1 MRMLATIHEL
11 RLHLGMETS
20 DTSSNARLRSA
31 LEAATAAIER
41 AAGRSFIPQ
50 QATLAHDVQLNDLRE
65 IALRADLLTLEALLN
80 GDGQALDLAQV
91 LHLPGALRLTGG
103 AYFTY
108 DETPLRAVQVT
119 GLWGT
124 HDDWAHAFR
133 DSGDSVQDALNATA
147 TSFYV
152 SSAEG
157 ADTLRIT
164 PRFQVGHLLR
174 IGDEL
179 LWLLALDAG
188 TNTLYVQRG
197 AQGTMPSEHEAGTPI
212 AIYQPPRAVH
222 RLCLRW
228 AAWLYREPDSAA
240 LAEPFALADAVACW
254 QRVRVA

>member
-20 DTSSNARLRSA
+20 DASSDARLRAA

-50 QATLAHDVQLNDLRE
+50 RATLAHDIQLHDLRE
-65 IALRADLLTLEALLN
+65 IALREDLLALEALLN
-80 GDGQALDLAQV
+80 GDGQALDLARV

-108 DETPLRAVQVT
+108 DETPLQAVQVT

-124 HDDWAHAFR
+124 HDAWAQAFR
-133 DSGDSVQDALNATA
+133 ASGDSVQDALNATA
-147 TSFYV
+147 TSLYV

-157 ADTLRIT
+157 ADTLRIM
-164 PRFQVGHLLR
+164 PRFQAGQLLR

-188 TNTLYVQRG
+188 TNTLYMQRG
-197 AQGTMPSEHEAGTPI
+197 AQGTTASEHDAGAPI
-212 AIYQPPRAVH
+212 DIYQPPRDVQQ
-222 RLCLRW
+222 LCLRW
-228 AAWLYREPDSAA
+228 AAWLYREPDAA
-240 LAEPFALADAVACW
+240 QLAQPFALADALAGW
-254 QRVRVA
+254 RRARVA

>member
-20 DTSSNARLRSA
+20 DTSSDARLRAA

-50 QATLAHDVQLNDLRE
+50 RATLAHDVQLNDLCE
-65 IALRADLLTLEALLN
+65 IALREDLLTLETLLN
-80 GDGQALDLAQV
+80 GDGQALDLARV

-103 AYFTY
+103 ACFTF
-108 DETPLRAVQVT
+108 DETPLRAVQVA

-133 DSGDSVQDALNATA
+133 DSGDSVQDALNATT

-157 ADTLRIT
+157 ADTLRIM
-164 PRFQVGHLLR
+164 PRFQAGQLLR

-197 AQGTMPSEHEAGTPI
+197 AQGTSASEHAPGTPI
-212 AIYQPPRAVH
+212 FIYQPARDVQQ
-222 RLCLRW
+222 LCLRW
-228 AAWLYREPDSAA
+228 AAWLYREPDAA
-240 LAEPFALADAVACW
+240 QLAEPFALADALAYW
-254 QRVRVA
+254 QRARVA

>member
-11 RLHLGMETS
+11 RLHLGLETS
-20 DTSSNARLRSA
+20 DASSDARLRSA
-31 LEAATAAIER
+31 LEAATAAIEQ

-50 QATLAHDVQLNDLRE
+50 RATLAHDVQLHDLRE
-65 IALRADLLTLEALLN
+65 ITLQEDLLALEALLN
-80 GDGQALDLAQV
+80 GDGQALDLAHV

-119 GLWGT
+119 GLWGM
-124 HDDWAHAFR
+124 HDAWARAWR
-133 DSGDSVQDALNATA
+133 ESGDSAQDALNASA

-157 ADTLRIT
+157 ADTLRST
-164 PRFQVGHLLR
+164 PRFQAGQLLR
-174 IGDEL
+174 IGAEM

-188 TNTLYVQRG
+188 TNTLHVQRG
-197 AQGTMPSEHEAGTPI
+197 AQGTAASEHEAGAPI
-212 AIYQPPRAVH
+212 FIYQPPRALQ

-228 AAWLYREPDSAA
+228 AAWLYREPDAAA
-240 LAEPFALADAVACW
+240 LAEPFALADAVAGW
-254 QRVRVA
+254 QRARVA